1 MGESCWNSL
10 QTRMPAPELAAMGQT
25 RRRPGR
31 GGAHNGSV
39 AIEDGHDT
47 VQRLRRLHW
56 TSMRLAERSTLR
68 EEFA

>member
-39 AIEDGHDT
+39 AIED
-47 VQRLRRLHW
+47 
-56 TSMRLAERSTLR
+56 SAEAAPVALDLDAPRG
-68 EEFA
+68 AVDVA